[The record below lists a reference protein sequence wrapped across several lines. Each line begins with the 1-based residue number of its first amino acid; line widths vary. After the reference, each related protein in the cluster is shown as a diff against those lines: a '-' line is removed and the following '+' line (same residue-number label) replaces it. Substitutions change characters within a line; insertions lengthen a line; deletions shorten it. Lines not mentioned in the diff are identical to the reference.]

1 MAGHEPAAPGRL
13 WRGPLAIGAFRL
25 LVLGQFT
32 STVGDYCYAVAF
44 PWLILTR
51 QGGPLLLGV
60 VLAFYGVPRV
70 AAIPL
75 GGMLADRF
83 GGWHLMMA
91 ADAVRCVTT
100 GALALLSVLVRPELA
115 WLAPIAV
122 VLGLASGAFT
132 PSGYTVLPAVLPE
145 DDVSRGFAL
154 FTGANQVAGAI
165 GPAFGGVVVSLAGA
179 GFGLTVDAASYA
191 AEQDTDDAAPDQAT
205 APRTSL
211 ATLLRSGHL
220 LQVTLVVAFAA
231 NLVYMGAM
239 EVALPDL
246 SNQRYNAYAYGTLL
260 TIMSIGALGGT
271 VLAGRFNG
279 VKAVPY
285 LLGVLA
291 CVMGLSLGLLPYAGG
306 IVGAGIAMAVY
317 ASASGWQN
325 IVAGTLLQTWT
336 PAHLLGRTMSLVMLA
351 VQGTLPLSV
360 LIAGIEVRRTG
371 PAPFFPAAGA
381 VIAAA
386 VLGALLVP
394 AFRRYRAGDTFDAVP
409 VPRAPT
415 ESAFVHET

>member
-179 GFGLTVDAASYA
+179 GFGLTVVA

>member
-179 GFGLTVDAASYA
+179 GFGLTVDA